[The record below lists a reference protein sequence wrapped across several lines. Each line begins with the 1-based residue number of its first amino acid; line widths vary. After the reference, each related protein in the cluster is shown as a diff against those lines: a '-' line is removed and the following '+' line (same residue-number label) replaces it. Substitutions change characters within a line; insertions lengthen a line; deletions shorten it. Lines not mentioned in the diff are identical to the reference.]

1 MVKEIRL
8 YVEGGGNKDSRN
20 ELRKAFNSYF
30 RELAQKGRDKGIPL
44 RTIPCG
50 NRNSTYEDF
59 AKAIEDH
66 RDAFVALLV
75 DSEGPV
81 SQTPWQHLNW
91 NPCGKNDDH
100 CHLMVQ
106 MMEAWFIADVAKLKE
121 FYGRGF
127 NENAIPRDK
136 DIERIEKSRLDSA
149 LKEATRNTSKK
160 TYDKTRDAPRLL
172 AIISAAK
179 VREASRQCDRLFNIL
194 TAQIDG
200 RL

>member
-8 YVEGGGNKDSRN
+8 YIEGGGNKYSRN
-20 ELRKAFNSYF
+20 ELRKAFNSFF
-30 RELAQKGRDKGIPL
+30 RELAQKGQVKGVQL
-44 RTIPCG
+44 RTILCG
-50 NRNSTYEDF
+50 SRNSTYEDF
-59 AKAIEDH
+59 AN
-66 RDAFVALLV
+66 VATLV

-81 SQTPWQHLNW
+81 SQTPWRRLNW
-91 NPCGKNDDH
+91 DPCGKNDDH
-100 CHLMVQ
+100 RHLMVQ
-106 MMEAWFIADVAKLKE
+106 AMEAWFIADADKLKE
-121 FYGRGF
+121 FYGRDF
-127 NENAIPRDK
+127 NENAIPKDR

-160 TYDKTRDAPRLL
+160 TYDRTRDAPRLL

-179 VREASRQCDRLFNIL
+179 VRKASQHCDRLFNVL